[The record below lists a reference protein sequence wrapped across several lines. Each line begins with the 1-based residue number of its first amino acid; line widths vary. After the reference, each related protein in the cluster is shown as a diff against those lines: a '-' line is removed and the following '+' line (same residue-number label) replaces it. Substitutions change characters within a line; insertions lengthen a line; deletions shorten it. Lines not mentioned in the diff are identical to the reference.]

1 MADFNDAPILYLLA
15 IIDVD
20 DVRVGEGGG
29 GVVVIKL
36 LYYIILVFICG
47 EKYSH
52 STSNVFTYIII
63 ETHHRQTKKTNE
75 DMNLYGYY
83 TEEEKRIKRHT
94 TKNKPTTPLL
104 NVYTSIYTDTSCT
117 PKANTI
123 FLVDSKVPGLF
134 NIFFEDSQW

>member
-15 IIDVD
+15 IIGVD
-20 DVRVGEGGG
+20 DVRMGEGGG
-29 GVVVIKL
+29 GWWL
-36 LYYIILVFICG
+36 LSYTISYWFLYARK
-47 EKYSH
+47 KYSH

-75 DMNLYGYY
+75 AMNLYGYY

-104 NVYTSIYTDTSCT
+104 NVYTSIYTNTSCT

-134 NIFFEDSQW
+134 TIFFEDSQ